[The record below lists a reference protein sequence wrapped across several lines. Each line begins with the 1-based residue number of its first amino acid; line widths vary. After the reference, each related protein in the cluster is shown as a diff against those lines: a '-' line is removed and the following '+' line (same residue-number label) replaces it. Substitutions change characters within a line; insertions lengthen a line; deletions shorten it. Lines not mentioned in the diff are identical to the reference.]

1 MKRNQHFIGSLR
13 NINSMFLV
21 RLMLIGVMTL
31 VLMSVTTP
39 VFGEGAAVR
48 IKDIARLQGVRNNQ
62 LTGMGLVVGLSGTGD
77 TSKANIQ
84 IVLNALTKLGYNGA
98 AADFKTK
105 NVAAVFITGTLGPYQ
120 HLGDTMDVQV
130 ASLGDAK
137 SLQGG
142 ILLQSPLTGA
152 DGKVYAVAQGS
163 LHIGGYNTGAKG
175 STNQKNITTSGSI
188 PSGALVE
195 REVPM
200 QLDVN
205 GKLRWALNNPDFTTA
220 ARLAQT
226 INDNFAKGAA
236 RAIDMG
242 LVEVLVPRENL
253 SDPIAFI
260 AEIETLPVT
269 PDGVA
274 KVVVNERTGTI
285 VIGEKV
291 KIAKVAVTHGN
302 ITVKVD
308 SQTQTTQTDSMLG
321 AYTTTNTDNQ
331 VAVNEENGALVEL
344 PEGTDIGT
352 IVRALNAVGT
362 TPQDIIA
369 ILVAIKEA
377 GALYGVLEFV

>member
-1 MKRNQHFIGSLR
+1 MNRKQHLSGSLR
-13 NINSMFLV
+13 KTNRRFLV
-21 RLMLIGVMTL
+21 WLMLIGIMTL
-31 VLMSVTTP
+31 VLMSVTPT
-39 VFGEGAAVR
+39 VFGEGSVVR

-62 LTGMGLVVGLSGTGD
+62 LTGMGLVVGLGGTGD

-84 IVLNALTKLGYNGA
+84 IVLNALTKLGYNA
-98 AADFKTK
+98 AMVDFKTK
-105 NVAAVFITGTLGPYQ
+105 NVAAVFITGNLGPYQ
-120 HLGDTMDVQV
+120 HQGDTMDVQV

-142 ILLQSPLTGA
+142 ILLQSPLMGA

-163 LHIGGYNTGAKG
+163 LHIGGYNTGTRG
-175 STNQKNITTSGSI
+175 TSSQKNITTSGSI
-188 PSGALVE
+188 PSGALIE

-220 ARLAQT
+220 ARLAKT

-253 SDPIAFI
+253 TDPIAFI
-260 AEIETLPVT
+260 AEIESLPVT

-302 ITVKVD
+302 ITVKVNT
-308 SQTQTTQTDSMLG
+308 QTQTDTMLGMDTSYNTDS
-321 AYTTTNTDNQ
+321 Q
-331 VAVNEENGALVEL
+331 VAVDEESGALVEL

-377 GALYGVLEFV
+377 GALYGVLEFA